1 MTFERDGDRERSAK
15 SLNQLK
21 FWNIRKQ
28 KKVGE
33 KMLEIFVF
41 NISVEENFY
50 YCNTCSS
57 FLKFKINIKWY

>member
-28 KKVGE
+28 KKNWGKNVR
-33 KMLEIFVF
+33 K
-41 NISVEENFY
+41 
-50 YCNTCSS
+50 C
-57 FLKFKINIKWY
+57 

>member
-28 KKVGE
+28 KKLGKKFS
-33 KMLEIFVF
+33 KMFVF
-41 NISVEENFY
+41 NISVEENFS
-50 YCNTCSS
+50 YCT
-57 FLKFKINIKWY
+57 